1 MTSYLISQSMPSEVF
16 GNHLIVMAQALHQAA
31 RILCTH
37 EIEVLMLSNGG
48 VVNDVEY
55 FCLRT
60 NIFYAD

>member
-1 MTSYLISQSMPSEVF
+1 MPSEVF